1 METIWKIRLS
11 FSKLV
16 LIKKEKK
23 TKKKVV
29 VKNS

>member
-16 LIKKEKK
+16 LIKKEKE
-23 TKKKVV
+23 KKVV

>member
-23 TKKKVV
+23 KVV

>member
-23 TKKKVV
+23 NEKK
-29 VKNS
+29 SCRQE